1 MLRPADLTFPDEI
14 ERTASL
20 LQPETLHF
28 TPLAIRPNVK
38 RLFSTLTQ

>member
-1 MLRPADLTFPDEI
+1 MFSPADLTFPDEI

-20 LQPETLHF
+20 LQPETVHF

-38 RLFSTLTQ
+38 RLSSTLTQ